1 MRLKAVL
8 LAVALLLSVPAAFSQ
23 NQATDKT
30 LVTIRPQMAMQ
41 GLDPMNPTGVHVI
54 GTGSSGDA
62 IMRQITIANYTTKTV
77 TSLEYAYRV
86 STPVGCTDST
96 LPVRWETASADNINL
111 APGGEAQIDAPRSLS
126 ASGSSKQLAEAAD
139 RSKTPVVLVTVG
151 VLRVNFSDGST
162 WADDEALQHNTFD
175 NGRAEK
181 ENGCHSPTPAEIRAK
196 QMRAKAAQTGAA
208 DPQK

>member
-1 MRLKAVL
+1 MQRKAVL
-8 LAVALLLSVPAAFSQ
+8 LAVVLPLAVPAAFSQ
-23 NQATDKT
+23 SNDNT
-30 LVTIRPQMAMQ
+30 LVTIRPQWAVQ
-41 GLDPMNPTGVHVI
+41 GLDPMNPTGVHI
-54 GTGSSGDA
+54 TGTGTSGDA
-62 IMRQITIANYTTKTV
+62 IMRQITIANYTNKTV

-111 APGGEAQIDAPRSLS
+111 APGCEAQIDAPRSLS

-162 WADDEALQHNTFD
+162 SADDEALQPNTFD

-181 ENGCHSPTPAEIRAK
+181 EAGCHATTPEELRAK
-196 QMRAKAAQTGAA
+196 QMRAKSAQ
-208 DPQK
+208 Q